1 MLYKK
6 KILKDDSIIESLIA
20 FKRAGAC
27 AIVTY
32 FAIDIAK
39 KIKNI

>member
-1 MLYKK
+1 M
-6 KILKDDSIIESLIA
+6 ESLMA

-32 FAIDIAK
+32 FALDVVK
-39 KIKNI
+39 KLNKI